1 MRIAF
6 DLDGVVL
13 HQEMYSL
20 KAIDSCENE
29 QKRSELMRIYYSH
42 RSIQLNPV
50 DFLADDDELFF
61 ITGRSV
67 LVEDLTKKWAKKYFP
82 MATVISTRTI
92 LPSSDPDLMTKNY
105 INDRNKEWG
114 LIQAERKAKALND
127 NNIDVFFEDAP
138 DVVKH
143 LRRLCK
149 STKIVQYGG
158 RF

>member
-20 KAIDSCENE
+20 KAIDSVQNE
-29 QKRSELMRIYYSH
+29 QERAELMRYYYSR
-42 RSIQLNPV
+42 RSIQLNPI
-50 DFLADDDELFF
+50 DYLADDDELFF

-67 LVEDLTKKWAKKYFP
+67 LVEDITRKWAKKYFP
-82 MATVISTRTI
+82 MATVITTRTI
-92 LPSSDPDLMTKNY
+92 LPSSDKDLMTKNY
-105 INDRNKEWG
+105 VKDQTKEWG
-114 LIQAERKAKALND
+114 QIQAERKAKALND

-143 LRRLCK
+143 LRQLCK
-149 STKIVQYGG
+149 NTKIVQFGG